1 MVVDSSALVAVLVGA
16 EDADRFLDALAA
28 EEDKYMSALNHLEAA
43 IVMASRKG
51 DPGSKALAA
60 LVANAR
66 IEILPFDASQ
76 SEIAFDAWRRYGKG
90 RHPAALNLGDCA
102 AYALA
107 ITLGQKLLF
116 KGEDFVKTDVACY

>member
-1 MVVDSSALVAVLVGA
+1 MVIDSSALIAVLVGEEGA
-16 EDADRFLDALAA
+16 ESFLDALAA
-28 EEDKYMSALNHLEAA
+28 GEKKYMSALNHFEAG

-51 DPGSKALAA
+51 EAGSKALAA
-60 LVANAR
+60 LVANAQ

-76 SEIAFDAWRRYGKG
+76 SEIALDAWRRYCKG

-107 ITLGQKLLF
+107 ITLGQKFLF
-116 KGEDFVKTDVACY
+116 KGEDFPKTDVACF

>member
-1 MVVDSSALVAVLVGA
+1 MVIDSSALIAVLVG
-16 EDADRFLDALAA
+16 EDGADGFLDALAA
-28 EEDKYMSALNHLEAA
+28 QEEKYVSALNHFEAA

-51 DPGSKALAA
+51 EAGSKALAA
-60 LVANAR
+60 LVAHAQ

-76 SEIAFDAWRRYGKG
+76 SEIALDAWRRYGKG

-107 ITLGQKLLF
+107 QTLGQKLLF
-116 KGEDFVKTDVACY
+116 KGEDFAKTDVACY